1 MYRGLVF
8 CLCLVLTVG
17 FGFAQETKKN
27 DKWVPKGARP
37 DDLWSSAMSAPWVIA
52 VARVTDGENK
62 EKTLEMIV
70 PSYTFEKVEG
80 SKWLAILKE
89 DPGVSPVVAEAVP
102 TDEEIKEG
110 KLKSGQKLKEHKWA
124 SNTFKEVKTYRVA
137 IPLSALAFNRAV
149 TDVESNAVDME
160 TVAKQL
166 ASPKHVFVNFLGWGG
181 SPEKYYASVYRED
194 MLWINAGMGSEYK
207 YRVPTA
213 EKR

>member
-1 MYRGLVF
+1 MYRGLMF
-8 CLCLVLTVG
+8 CLCLVLTAS

-52 VARVTDGENK
+52 VARVTEGENK

-102 TDEEIKEG
+102 TDEEIKAG

-124 SNTFKEVKTYRVA
+124 SNTFKEA
-137 IPLSALAFNRAV
+137 
-149 TDVESNAVDME
+149 DVQLKCNS
-160 TVAKQL
+160 L
-166 ASPKHVFVNFLGWGG
+166 ASATRSSFEELV
-181 SPEKYYASVYRED
+181 
-194 MLWINAGMGSEYK
+194 
-207 YRVPTA
+207 
-213 EKR
+213 